1 MPAGAA
7 ADGGF
12 VGAGES
18 RVIPLLVLAAGVL
31 RAAVLF
37 AAVELRRHRRIV
49 AEVDESYLQLRRRA
63 RG

>member
-1 MPAGAA
+1 
-7 ADGGF
+7 
-12 VGAGES
+12 
-18 RVIPLLVLAAGVL
+18 VIPLLVLAAGVL